1 MRCLRCVVQER
12 SICRE
17 GDDAGTYRS
26 RTVQTM
32 DVCKKKK
39 KYVDG
44 WFERSCMNV
53 DGLELSQNI
62 LFYFLVF

>member
-1 MRCLRCVVQER
+1 MQVHTEVVQ
-12 SICRE
+12 
-17 GDDAGTYRS
+17 YR
-26 RTVQTM
+26 QWM
-32 DVCKKKK
+32 DVRKK